1 MLLQKPFWWNSFN
14 PQWMEVLM
22 FGKLITLFILGRK
35 VAKSDILNIT
45 SKFQKTPLLIKILF
59 KVLSFSFSPQNLDKI
74 NKNEGERL
82 SSSLESMGT
91 TFIKLGQFL
100 ATRPDIIG
108 EELSKKLENLQD
120 KLPPFSLIRAKKI
133 IKNDLG
139 EDTYNSII
147 NLSEPVAAASIAQ
160 VHKAQIDD
168 NGTIKDVAIKI
179 LRPDIKKIFNKEID
193 AMMLFAFLVESFVK
207 KSKRL
212 KLVEVVFL
220 LKEIT
225 NLEMDLRFEAAA
237 ANEYAENT
245 KNDVGFR
252 VPEIYWNF
260 TSENVMTLD
269 WVDGVSIRETE
280 ELKKRNLNTRKIAE
294 DIIQNFLRHA
304 VRDGFFHADM
314 HQGNIFIDKN
324 GHIVPI
330 DFGIMG
336 RLDKMSKRF
345 LAEILFGFI
354 QRDYRKVAEVHLIAG
369 LVPKDVPIDDL
380 SQALR
385 SIGEPIFGQAVKD
398 ISGGKLLKQLFD
410 VTEKFNMQTQPQLL
424 MLQKTMVVVEGV
436 ARKLNPNTNIW
447 TTSKPVLESWLKE
460 TKDPITTINE
470 TLQNTSEVIKRLP
483 EFPEIMD
490 KANQALTYLASGQI
504 PQNSNSFTDLNS
516 KKSEMIAFRNQ
527 SIIGLLVL
535 VIFGLLVF

>member
-1 MLLQKPFWWNSFN
+1 MLK
-14 PQWMEVLM
+14 
-22 FGKLITLFILGRK
+22 KIITLFKLGRK
-35 VAKSDILNIT
+35 VAKSDVLNII
-45 SKFQKTPLLIKILF
+45 SKFLAPPFAIRVLF
-59 KVLSFSFSPQNLDKI
+59 KILSFSFSQNKPINI
-74 NKNEGERL
+74 NKDEGERL

-120 KLPPFSLIRAKKI
+120 KLPPFSLLQAKEI

-139 EDTYNSII
+139 NETFNSII

-160 VHKAQIDD
+160 VHKAQIND
-168 NGTIKDVAIKI
+168 NGTLKDVAVKI
-179 LRPDIKKIFNKEID
+179 LRPDIKKIFNEEID
-193 AMMLFAFLVESFVK
+193 AIMLFAFLIESFVK
-207 KSKRL
+207 KTKRL

-237 ANEYAENT
+237 ANEYADNT

-252 VPEIYWNF
+252 VPKIYWNF
-260 TSENVMTLD
+260 TSERVMTLD
-269 WVDGVSIRETE
+269 WVDGVSIRETD
-280 ELKKRNLNTRKIAE
+280 ELKKRNLNTEKIAE

-314 HQGNIFIDKN
+314 HQGNIFIDQD
-324 GHIVPI
+324 GLIVPI

-369 LVPKDVPIDDL
+369 LVPKGVPIDDL
-380 SQALR
+380 AQALR

-410 VTEKFNMQTQPQLL
+410 VTEKFDMQTQPQLL

-447 TTSKPVLESWLKE
+447 ITSKPVLENWLRE
-460 TKDPITTINE
+460 TKDPITTLNE
-470 TLQNTSEVIKRLP
+470 TLQTTSEVIKRLP

-504 PQNSNSFTDLNS
+504 PQNTNSYTALNT
-516 KKSEMIAFRNQ
+516 KKTEMIAFRNQ
-527 SIIGLLVL
+527 SIIGLLAL

>member
-1 MLLQKPFWWNSFN
+1 MIK
-14 PQWMEVLM
+14 
-22 FGKLITLFILGRK
+22 KIITLFKLGRK
-35 VAKSDILNIT
+35 IAKSDILNIV
-45 SKFQKTPLLIKILF
+45 SKFQEPPLIIRILF
-59 KVLSFSFSPQNLDKI
+59 KILSFSIISQKKVEVSQD
-74 NKNEGERL
+74 EGERL
-82 SSSLESMGT
+82 SNSLESMGT

-120 KLPPFSLIRAKKI
+120 KLPPFSLRHAQEIIR
-133 IKNDLG
+133 NDLG

-160 VHKAQIDD
+160 VHKAQIND
-168 NGTIKDVAIKI
+168 NKIIKDVAIKI
-179 LRPDIKKIFNKEID
+179 LRPDIKRIFNEEID
-193 AMMLFAFLVESFVK
+193 AMMLFAFLIESFVK
-207 KSKRL
+207 KTKRL

-237 ANEYAENT
+237 ANEYSENT
-245 KNDVGFR
+245 KNDAGFR
-252 VPEIYWNF
+252 VPKIYWNF

-269 WVDGVSIRETE
+269 WVDGISIRETD
-280 ELKKRNLNTRKIAE
+280 ELKRRNLNTQKIAE

-314 HQGNIFIDKN
+314 HQGNIFIDNN
-324 GHIVPI
+324 GFIVPI

-354 QRDYRKVAEVHLIAG
+354 QRDYRKVAEVHLVAG
-369 LVPKDVPIDDL
+369 LVPKQVPIDDL
-380 SQALR
+380 AQALR

-447 TTSKPVLESWLKE
+447 TTSKPVLENWLKE
-460 TKDPITTINE
+460 TKNPMTALNE

-504 PQNSNSFTDLNS
+504 PQNSNSYTALNT
-516 KKSEMIAFRNQ
+516 KKSEMMAFRNQ
-527 SIIGLLVL
+527 SIMGILIL